1 MKKTIYITPEVQEAI
16 NVKKLGLSPKATL
29 SKNPIEFFLKIKN
42 KPKEIHIYDLGFNKT
57 NTIIPI
63 INHINKTGI
72 NPLRKQEKKIKFY
85 DITQIYKQ
93 QKGGEIAECYG
104 GRPQKQKN
112 KKYIQA
118 HFLCNYVI
126 AANHIGIKNIYAYVI
141 D

>member
-1 MKKTIYITPEVQEAI
+1 MKKIIYITPEVEQTI
-16 NVKKLGLSPKATL
+16 NVKKLGLSPEATL
-29 SKNPIEFFLKIKN
+29 SNNPIDFFLKIKK

-63 INHINKTGI
+63 INHINKTGM

-85 DITQIYKQ
+85 DITQVYKQ

-104 GRPQKQKN
+104 ARPQKQKN

-118 HFLCNYVI
+118 RFLCNYVI